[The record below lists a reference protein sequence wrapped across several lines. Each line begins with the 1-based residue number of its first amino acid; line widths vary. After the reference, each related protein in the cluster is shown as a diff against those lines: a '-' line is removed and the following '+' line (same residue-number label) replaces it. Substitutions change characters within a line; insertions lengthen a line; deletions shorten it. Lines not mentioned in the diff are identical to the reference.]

1 MNQPQLKTINIRGRE
16 YSPVECRIAV
26 FHNSNPRGAIK
37 TEIIGNPAEWVFVRA
52 IVTPDVE
59 RPERFFTG
67 HSQAKWVGNING
79 QAALE
84 NAETSSIG
92 RALASMGLGGGASL
106 DEMVKCG
113 AAQEPERVQ
122 EPTANPK
129 VIPMERPSS
138 DYKASEAAEII
149 EKWMLANSSYKAEQ
163 LLDFLSYKGYK
174 FDEEDVMGDPLRLP
188 ENVLKEVA
196 SKINKLTPAM
206 KKWLTSK
213 A

>member
-1 MNQPQLKTINIRGRE
+1 
-16 YSPVECRIAV
+16 
-26 FHNSNPRGAIK
+26 
-37 TEIIGNPAEWVFVRA
+37 
-52 IVTPDVE
+52 
-59 RPERFFTG
+59 
-67 HSQAKWVGNING
+67 
-79 QAALE
+79 
-84 NAETSSIG
+84 
-92 RALASMGLGGGASL
+92 MGLGGGASL

-196 SKINKLTPAM
+196 SKINKLTPAI